1 MDEIT
6 LKQGLLVL
14 QVVFLLVTLV
24 ALVLTVRNMR
34 RSQKAAKEAR
44 EHLARTQR
52 HLEETKGHLGR
63 CRSAADRIVD
73 EIEKEHPGFDEELN
87 NYVRR
92 RIAEHRE
99 SARMLFETKAL
110 EEAGQAV
117 AQKQPQ
123 NPIKGACPICEGKE
137 PSVVQ
142 GVCIHGY
149 VLPGKETA

>member
-1 MDEIT
+1 MDEFWRMFTVGWT
-6 LKQGLLVL
+6 LTMMAAS
-14 QVVFLLVTLV
+14 TLCAIFAV
-24 ALVLTVRNMR
+24 KYMR
-34 RSQKAAKEAR
+34 DAQRHAKNAR
-44 EHLARTQR
+44 EHLATTQR
-52 HLEETKGHLGR
+52 HLEETRGHLGR
-63 CRSAADRIVD
+63 CHSAVDRIAD

-99 SARMLFETKAL
+99 STRMLFEAKAL
-110 EEAGQAV
+110 ERAGQV
-117 AQKQPQ
+117 VTQKQSQ

-149 VLPGKETA
+149 VLPSKETA